1 VSYLLD
7 TNIISE
13 FANLVPNLSV
23 QSWLQDHQ
31 SQGLYL
37 SVITVG
43 EIQQGITRLPLS
55 KKRDR
60 LFEWLQKSIL
70 GDYSEFIL
78 PIDTD
83 TMMQWG
89 ELTGKLMQKG
99 QKMSVMDSL
108 IAASALQHNLKL
120 VTRNQSDFV
129 NTGLTLVNPWQS

>member
-1 VSYLLD
+1 MSYLLD